1 MHITGIALFNFL
13 PDGTIVLD
21 GDHAPAVGE
30 GIQGPF
36 DSLGISLAHA
46 DVGDYRISGP
56 GLTWPDGWKVT
67 IFKNE
72 NDENTVRVT
81 LGTADGG
88 LRIQC
93 VDPDTREPKDVV
105 YMMTV
110 RLGLDGEVNF
120 EPLPTPQ
127 LEEPGYE
134 VSLAAPADGT
144 DQADS

>member
-30 GIQGPF
+30 GIQAPF
-36 DSLGISLAHA
+36 ESLGISMVHA
-46 DVGDYRISGP
+46 GTGDYRISGP

-81 LGTADGG
+81 LGTTDGG

-110 RLGLDGEVNF
+110 RLGIDGEVAF

-127 LEEPGYE
+127 SVSPGYD
-134 VSLAAPADGT
+134 VSIDATAEAERAQD
-144 DQADS
+144 D